1 MRVSSSALLPNNL
14 SCYQS
19 HQHSNCGDYWAKTC
33 PCCTFLFSLSG
44 WGIFLLFFFCLP
56 LFVTK
61 FLLLFAAD
69 LHKRETRKAGG
80 GGGGERVQG
89 GRGTSTNLPVGYNS
103 CLWCCL
109 AIRQISRIRW
119 QSIQFVA
126 NSIFDLLQSKMWP
139 QAACS
144 RQQAAAVAQLAALYE
159 LWAPLALARKC
170 RAT

>member
-1 MRVSSSALLPNNL
+1 M
-14 SCYQS
+14 
-19 HQHSNCGDYWAKTC
+19 
-33 PCCTFLFSLSG
+33 
-44 WGIFLLFFFCLP
+44 
-56 LFVTK
+56 TK

-69 LHKRETRKAGG
+69 LHKRETRKA
-80 GGGGERVQG
+80 GGGERVQG

-144 RQQAAAVAQLAALYE
+144 RQQQLPSSLPFMNYGRLWPWPGNAAQLSRISYCCQLAALPSFYTRYSWRRRIVLRDCKSKFYKIWWMYVYAIE
-159 LWAPLALARKC
+159 LHLRIWPRPS
-170 RAT
+170 